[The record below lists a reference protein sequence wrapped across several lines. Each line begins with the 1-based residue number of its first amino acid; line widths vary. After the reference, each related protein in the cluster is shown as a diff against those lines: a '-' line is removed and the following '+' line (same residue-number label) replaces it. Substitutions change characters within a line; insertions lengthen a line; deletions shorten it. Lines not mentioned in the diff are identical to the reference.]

1 MSVGPFQL
9 LIIALVLL
17 LLFGRGRIS
26 NTLGDVGR
34 GVRNFRRGL
43 EPDDEPLAV
52 DGPSADDAVSNPA
65 DK

>member
-17 LLFGRGRIS
+17 LLFGRGRIGDS
-26 NTLGDVGR
+26 LGEFGKGVKAFRKGLGDDS
-34 GVRNFRRGL
+34 
-43 EPDDEPLAV
+43 EPRPLTV
-52 DGPSADDAVSNPA
+52 EADAAPNPA